1 VGRRIIAAAVILV
14 CCCSS
19 AARAQQSM
27 KLEFRAGRVTL
38 YAQNVSISQILAE
51 WGRISGARIVNG
63 ERVTGGA
70 VTLEL
75 VDVPEREVLDI
86 LLRRVSGY
94 IIAPRPAG
102 SPGTS
107 TFDPILIMPTSS
119 APSNPPR
126 GSGLIEPSSA
136 PAQLVSEATQLEPSQ
151 SRGRAPED
159 EGEPSNTPPQ
169 NSQQLGPRDANGELP
184 RMPLPVQH
192 PTTASRGVPPSP
204 GNPFGIPFGSSATP
218 GVVTPVPPP
227 ADPYPGLATDG
238 RPK

>member
-1 VGRRIIAAAVILV
+1 MRQPRRGRIIGITRFEEVFPSGRSNNRRSRHSGLLLLLRRTGAAVDE
-14 CCCSS
+14 
-19 AARAQQSM
+19 ARIP
-27 KLEFRAGRVTL
+27 AGRVTL
-38 YAQNVSISQILAE
+38 YAQNVSIPQILAE
-51 WGRISGARIVNG
+51 WARISGARIVNG

-107 TFDPILIMPTSS
+107 TFDPIFIMPTSS
-119 APSNPPR
+119 AASNPPP
-126 GSGLIEPSSA
+126 GSGLIDPSPA
-136 PAQLVSEATQLEPSQ
+136 PAQLVSEATRPEPSQ
-151 SRGRAPED
+151 SRGRAPEN

-184 RMPLPVQH
+184 RMPLPVQQ

-204 GNPFGIPFGSSATP
+204 GNP
-218 GVVTPVPPP
+218 
-227 ADPYPGLATDG
+227 LASRSD
-238 RPK
+238 RPRHQES